1 MELCEED
8 LMATATRTGSVTF
21 DDFCVLVR
29 PDQKADLLNGVIYM
43 APPENLDAGRLFVW
57 LLRLIAGYIEQK
69 KLGEV
74 FGSRI
79 AFRLGPKQG
88 PEPDLAFVKKERL
101 HLAQKTFFDGPPDLA
116 IEIVS
121 PESVERDY
129 EKKRLVYQQAG
140 VAEYWIIDE
149 DLKKVTLLRLDRRGK
164 YREIR
169 PRKGV
174 LSSQVLPGFWL
185 RPEWLWEA
193 TRPSKAEAL
202 AQILSGKPSVE
213 QSS

>member
-1 MELCEED
+1 
-8 LMATATRTGSVTF
+8 MATATRTGSVTF
-21 DDFCVLVR
+21 EEFCVLIR
-29 PDQKADLLNGVIYM
+29 PKQKADLLNGVIYI
-43 APPENLDAGRLFVW
+43 ASPENMDAGRLFVW
-57 LLRLIAGYIEQK
+57 LLCVIAGYIEHQ

-101 HLAQKTFFDGPPDLA
+101 HLVQETYFEGPPDLA

-169 PRKGV
+169 PRQGV
-174 LSSQVLPGFWL
+174 LASQVITGFWL

-193 TRPSKAEAL
+193 TRTSKAEAL
-202 AQILSGKPSVE
+202 AQILSAKPSVE
-213 QSS
+213 PSS

>member
-1 MELCEED
+1 
-8 LMATATRTGSVTF
+8 MATATRTGSVTF
-21 DDFCVLVR
+21 EEFCVLIR

-43 APPENLDAGRLFVW
+43 ASPENMNATRLVAW
-57 LLRLIAGYIEQK
+57 LFRLIGDYSEHK
-69 KLGEV
+69 KLGEI
-74 FGSRI
+74 FGSRT
-79 AFRLGPKQG
+79 AFRLGPKQS
-88 PEPDLAFVKKERL
+88 PEPDLAFIKKGRL
-101 HLAQKTFFDGPPDLA
+101 HLVQKTYFEGPPDLA

-129 EKKRLVYQQAG
+129 EKKRLLYQQAG

-149 DLKKVTLLRLDRRGK
+149 DLKKVTLLRLDRRGQ

-169 PRKGV
+169 PRQGV
-174 LSSQVLPGFWL
+174 LSSQVIAGFWL

-202 AQILSGKPSVE
+202 AQILSEKPSVQ
-213 QSS
+213 QS